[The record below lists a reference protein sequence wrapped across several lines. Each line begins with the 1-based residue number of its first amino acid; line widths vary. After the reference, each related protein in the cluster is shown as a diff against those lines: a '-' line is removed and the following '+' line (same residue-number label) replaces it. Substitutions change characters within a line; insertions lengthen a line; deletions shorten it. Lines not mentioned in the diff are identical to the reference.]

1 MKFICSRQILTK
13 ALNTVSK
20 AVTLRTTIPILK
32 GILLD
37 LNEEGILTLSAS
49 DMEISI
55 EKRIKVEA
63 CQAGSIVVVSKLFND
78 IIRKLPEGAITI
90 ERKEDNKIFIK
101 SAGSEFNIIGIASEE
116 FPKILDMEDETYSIS
131 FYKNDFTDM
140 IKKTSFAASIDESKG
155 VITGVLT
162 ELEAENINMVA
173 LDGFRMSVV
182 HKNIKNAE
190 ERKIIINSKIINEIR
205 NIIGDSNTEE
215 AVNMQVG
222 KKKAIVEF
230 DNTMIVIKLLEGD
243 FIKYKDIIPENNPIK
258 VIVNRSEFL
267 ESIERASLLAKEGK
281 NNLIKISVQ
290 NNLMKI
296 TSRSEEGNVKEEI
309 TVEKEG
315 ENIEIGFNSRY
326 LIDAVKVIDDE
337 SISLAF
343 NTSTSPCLITPLE
356 GNEYEYLILPVR
368 ISR

>member
-1 MKFICSRQILTK
+1 
-13 ALNTVSK
+13 
-20 AVTLRTTIPILK
+20 
-32 GILLD
+32 
-37 LNEEGILTLSAS
+37 
-49 DMEISI
+49 
-55 EKRIKVEA
+55 
-63 CQAGSIVVVSKLFND
+63 
-78 IIRKLPEGAITI
+78 
-90 ERKEDNKIFIK
+90 
-101 SAGSEFNIIGIASEE
+101 
-116 FPKILDMEDETYSIS
+116 
-131 FYKNDFTDM
+131 
-140 IKKTSFAASIDESKG
+140 
-155 VITGVLT
+155 
-162 ELEAENINMVA
+162 
-173 LDGFRMSVV
+173 
-182 HKNIKNAE
+182 
-190 ERKIIINSKIINEIR
+190 
-205 NIIGDSNTEE
+205 
-215 AVNMQVG
+215 
-222 KKKAIVEF
+222 
-230 DNTMIVIKLLEGD
+230 MIVIRLLEGD

-258 VIVNRSEFL
+258 MIVNRSEFL

>member
-20 AVTLRTTIPILK
+20 AVTSRTTIPILK

-90 ERKEDNKIFIK
+90 ERKEDNKVFIK

-140 IKKTSFAASIDESKG
+140 INKTSFAASIDESKG

-230 DNTMIVIKLLEGD
+230 DNTMIVIRLLEGD

>member
-1 MKFICSRQILTK
+1 
-13 ALNTVSK
+13 
-20 AVTLRTTIPILK
+20 
-32 GILLD
+32 
-37 LNEEGILTLSAS
+37 
-49 DMEISI
+49 
-55 EKRIKVEA
+55 
-63 CQAGSIVVVSKLFND
+63 
-78 IIRKLPEGAITI
+78 
-90 ERKEDNKIFIK
+90 
-101 SAGSEFNIIGIASEE
+101 
-116 FPKILDMEDETYSIS
+116 
-131 FYKNDFTDM
+131 M

-230 DNTMIVIKLLEGD
+230 DNTMIVIRLLEGD

>member
-1 MKFICSRQILTK
+1 M
-13 ALNTVSK
+13 
-20 AVTLRTTIPILK
+20 VT
-32 GILLD
+32 
-37 LNEEGILTLSAS
+37 
-49 DMEISI
+49 
-55 EKRIKVEA
+55 
-63 CQAGSIVVVSKLFND
+63 
-78 IIRKLPEGAITI
+78 
-90 ERKEDNKIFIK
+90 
-101 SAGSEFNIIGIASEE
+101 
-116 FPKILDMEDETYSIS
+116 
-131 FYKNDFTDM
+131 
-140 IKKTSFAASIDESKG
+140 
-155 VITGVLT
+155 
-162 ELEAENINMVA
+162 

-230 DNTMIVIKLLEGD
+230 DNTMIVIRLLEGD

>member
-1 MKFICSRQILTK
+1 
-13 ALNTVSK
+13 
-20 AVTLRTTIPILK
+20 
-32 GILLD
+32 
-37 LNEEGILTLSAS
+37 
-49 DMEISI
+49 
-55 EKRIKVEA
+55 
-63 CQAGSIVVVSKLFND
+63 
-78 IIRKLPEGAITI
+78 
-90 ERKEDNKIFIK
+90 
-101 SAGSEFNIIGIASEE
+101 
-116 FPKILDMEDETYSIS
+116 
-131 FYKNDFTDM
+131 
-140 IKKTSFAASIDESKG
+140 
-155 VITGVLT
+155 
-162 ELEAENINMVA
+162 
-173 LDGFRMSVV
+173 MSVV

-230 DNTMIVIKLLEGD
+230 DNTMIVIRLLEGD

-343 NTSTSPCLITPLE
+343 NTSTSLCLITLLE
-356 GNEYEYLILPVR
+356 GNEYEYLILPSKIGRASCRERV
-368 ISR
+368 